1 MCTLIYAGYD
11 STARYT
17 YGATQTMLYGLKYNV
32 DLGLIRGDATRRD
45 AMRCDAMRRNAKRR
59 YYIACNATTC
69 IIVRTPIF

>member
-32 DLGLIRGDATRRD
+32 DLGLIRGDA
-45 AMRCDAMRRNAKRR
+45 MRCDATQSDV
-59 YYIACNATTC
+59 ATLPAMPRH
-69 IIVRTPIF
+69 V

>member
-45 AMRCDAMRRNAKRR
+45 AMRCDATQSDVAILPAMPRH
-59 YYIACNATTC
+59 
-69 IIVRTPIF
+69 V